1 MNRDWGLGVRG
12 WGFAPGG
19 SGPAGGAP
27 LSDAA
32 RPSPQPPAPSPFLSV
47 RNVEKSFPEG
57 NGRQFVLRRIS
68 LDVAKGDFVTIM
80 GPSGA
85 GKSTLLAVL
94 GMLDGDWTGEYRLLE
109 NAVHKM

>member
-1 MNRDWGLGVRG
+1 MNRDLGLGPG
-12 WGFAPGG
+12 AWGFA
-19 SGPAGGAP
+19 AEGASP
-27 LSDAA
+27 
-32 RPSPQPPAPSPFLSV
+32 RPQPQGPRPFLSV

-68 LDVAKGDFVTIM
+68 LDVASGDFVTIM

-94 GMLDGDWTGEYRLLE
+94 GMLDGGWAGEDRLLR
-109 NAVHKM
+109 NARHTPKPQDRIAPGQQ